1 MTTPE
6 ALRIR
11 YSDPVDPWEMLD
23 TPWGHMPAWKAATY
37 ATGTTE
43 AAMRAYEQVRNDSA
57 SIVARHDAREAALNA
72 RQDSLD
78 ARERQ
83 LAVNTTQF
91 VDFVGKA
98 SVLFH
103 KIQKARAD
111 AEEEPLPLPPGHK
124 SEEPEPTLNE
134 EASDASLPGDPSPPA
149 ATQSAPL
156 MGKDPGDPRGDFPRL
171 NRAITR
177 EQTEFPDP
185 ELPKPPVQQ
194 QPVAAGLDEE

>member
-1 MTTPE
+1 
-6 ALRIR
+6 
-11 YSDPVDPWEMLD
+11 MLD

-37 ATGTTE
+37 ATGTTD
-43 AAMRAYEQVRNDSA
+43 AAMRAYEQVRYDSA

-98 SVLFH
+98 SMLFD

-124 SEEPEPTLNE
+124 SELPDPSLN
-134 EASDASLPGDPSPPA
+134 ADASLPGDPSPPA
-149 ATQSAPL
+149 
-156 MGKDPGDPRGDFPRL
+156 GGEDPPDLDERSEFLRVKYPVARDQDDPPAGGV
-171 NRAITR
+171 
-177 EQTEFPDP
+177 EFPNP
-185 ELPKPPVQQ
+185 ELPHPPAEP
-194 QPVAAGLDEE
+194 QPVAIGLDKEST